1 MDLGDNID
9 LRLAVSEAW
18 AEFVVAAAEDRENAK
33 ARYRALLE
41 EFTEQIRDETPEV
54 R

>member
-1 MDLGDNID
+1 MNLRDNVD

-18 AEFVVAAAEDRENAK
+18 AEFVVAAAEDRESAK
-33 ARYRALLE
+33 ARYRTLLE
-41 EFTEQIRDETPEV
+41 ELTEHIRDETPYV